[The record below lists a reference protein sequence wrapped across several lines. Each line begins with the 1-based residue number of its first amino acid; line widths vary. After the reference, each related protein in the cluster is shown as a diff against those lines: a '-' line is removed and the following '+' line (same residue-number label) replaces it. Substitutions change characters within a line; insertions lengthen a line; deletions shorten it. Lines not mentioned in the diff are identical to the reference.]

1 MEKIVDAKGFACP
14 QPVLMAKDAL
24 KGMTEGEL
32 KVLVDNEISVQN
44 LTKLGKSCG
53 LEVTSG
59 KKAEAEFEVVFHVT
73 ESAATA
79 MASNDE
85 IACNPDER
93 KKGLVV
99 VISSDQMGNGN
110 EELGK
115 ILMKGFIFALTKLDA
130 LPETVLLYNGGAKL
144 SVEGSESLDDLKML
158 EALGV
163 EILTC
168 GTCLNYYG
176 LSEKLAVGNVSNMYE
191 IAEKMTL
198 AGSVVRP

>member
-1 MEKIVDAKGFACP
+1 
-14 QPVLMAKDAL
+14 
-24 KGMTEGEL
+24 
-32 KVLVDNEISVQN
+32 
-44 LTKLGKSCG
+44 
-53 LEVTSG
+53 
-59 KKAEAEFEVVFHVT
+59 
-73 ESAATA
+73 
-79 MASNDE
+79 
-85 IACNPDER
+85 
-93 KKGLVV
+93 
-99 VISSDQMGNGN
+99 
-110 EELGK
+110 
-115 ILMKGFIFALTKLDA
+115 MKGFIFALTKLDA